1 VKGLIKMDDEA
12 LELIHALQ
20 VQQIDLNRKLMDKWS
35 EVGDLISESLEIHQK
50 MLTVLQDES
59 KKEEE

>member
-1 VKGLIKMDDEA
+1 MDDEA